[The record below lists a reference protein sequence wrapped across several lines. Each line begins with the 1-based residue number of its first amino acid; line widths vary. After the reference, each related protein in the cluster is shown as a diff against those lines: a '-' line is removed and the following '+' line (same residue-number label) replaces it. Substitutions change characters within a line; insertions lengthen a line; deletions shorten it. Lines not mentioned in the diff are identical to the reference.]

1 MAPPNHRCYPPP
13 RRSPCCRRSTRFGN
27 RSACVSPA
35 NEAELPSR
43 EAVPMTGDNFD
54 LQRFVDAQDS
64 ADTFAAALTEL
75 RRGRKSSHWLWFVFP
90 QTAALGGGPVPRH
103 YAISSIAEAVAYLEH
118 P

>member
-1 MAPPNHRCYPPP
+1 MAPPNHRYYPPP

-64 ADTFAAALTEL
+64 ADTFAAALSEL
-75 RRGRKSSHWLWFVFP
+75 RRGRKAPPGMWFVFP
-90 QTAALGGGPVPRH
+90 RTAGPGRTPLPRH
-103 YAISSIAEAVAYLEH
+103 YAISSLAEAVDYL
-118 P
+118 